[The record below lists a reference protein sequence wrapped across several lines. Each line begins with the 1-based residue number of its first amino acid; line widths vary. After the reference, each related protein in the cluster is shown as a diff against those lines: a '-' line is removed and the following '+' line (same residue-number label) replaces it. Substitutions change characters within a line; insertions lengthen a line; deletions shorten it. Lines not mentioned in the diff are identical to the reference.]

1 MVNRLGEQNL
11 AYVMLVLLE
20 GLSGALFS
28 FRVELPLFFF
38 SFFIATISFVMLL
51 ICLTNTSWN

>member
-20 GLSGALFS
+20 GLSGALF
-28 FRVELPLFFF
+28 FIPCGIAPVF
-38 SFFIATISFVMLL
+38 SVFLSQLL
-51 ICLTNTSWN
+51 LS

>member
-28 FRVELPLFFF
+28 FRVELPLFFQ
-38 SFFIATISFVMLL
+38 FFYRNYYFRNAAYLP
-51 ICLTNTSWN
+51 N

>member
-20 GLSGALFS
+20 GLSGALF
-28 FRVELPLFFF
+28 FHLEL
-38 SFFIATISFVMLL
+38 TL
-51 ICLTNTSWN
+51 IELTLIFAIFYCYYHFHDAPYLSN

>member
-28 FRVELPLFFF
+28 FRVELPLFFSVF
-38 SFFIATISFVMLL
+38 LL
-51 ICLTNTSWN
+51 QLLLS

>member
-28 FRVELPLFFF
+28 FRVELPLFFSVF
-38 SFFIATISFVMLL
+38 LSQLL
-51 ICLTNTSWN
+51 LS

>member
-20 GLSGALFS
+20 GLSGALF
-28 FRVELPLFFF
+28 FHLEL
-38 SFFIATISFVMLL
+38 TL
-51 ICLTNTSWN
+51 IFAIFYCYYHFHDAPYLSN